1 MIACPECAAEH
12 LPGTLFC
19 DRCGAAIHPAA
30 QAHVARVA
38 PARRGPFIE
47 NPAAAPARRR
57 PETLPPP
64 ADADLPPALNATI
77 VHRRHALTLR
87 SAVIHIG
94 RADPD
99 ADFSPELDLTPFD
112 GLERGVSR
120 RHAAIQWAAGGFVLI
135 DQHSNNGT
143 WLDNVRLVPGYA
155 YQLPPRATVR
165 FGDLVVQLVL
175 DDARSGS

>member
-1 MIACPECAAEH
+1 MIACPECAVEH

-19 DRCGAAIHPAA
+19 DRCGAAVHPAA

-38 PARRGPFIE
+38 PARRGPFVDSAAAE
-47 NPAAAPARRR
+47 NAPARRR
-57 PETLPPP
+57 PETVPPP
-64 ADADLPPALNATI
+64 APDTLPPALNATI

-87 SAVIHIG
+87 GAVIHVG

-99 ADFSPELDLTPFD
+99 AGFSPELDLTPFD

-120 RHAAIQWAAGGFVLI
+120 RHAAIQWAAGSFVII

-143 WLDNVRLVPGYA
+143 WLDSVRLVPGYA

-165 FGDLVVQLVL
+165 FGDLVVQLAVE
-175 DDARSGS
+175 GS

>member
-1 MIACPECAAEH
+1 MIACPECAVEH

-19 DRCGAAIHPAA
+19 DRCGAAVHPAA

-38 PARRGPFIE
+38 PARRGPFVDSAAAE
-47 NPAAAPARRR
+47 NAPARRR
-57 PETLPPP
+57 PETVPPP
-64 ADADLPPALNATI
+64 APDTLPPALNATI

-87 SAVIHIG
+87 GAAIHVG

-99 ADFSPELDLTPFD
+99 AAFSPELDLTPFD

-120 RHAAIQWAAGGFVLI
+120 RHATIQWAAGGFVII

-143 WLDNVRLVPGYA
+143 WLDGVRLVPGYA
-155 YQLPPRATVR
+155 YQIPPRAAVR
-165 FGDLVVQLVL
+165 FGDLVVQLVV
-175 DDARSGS
+175 G

>member
-1 MIACPECAAEH
+1 VITCSECAAEH

-19 DRCGAAIHPAA
+19 DRCGAPVHPAA

-38 PARRGPFIE
+38 PARRGPFIDSAPA
-47 NPAAAPARRR
+47 PAASARRR
-57 PETLPPP
+57 PEMLPPP
-64 ADADLPPALNATI
+64 ASDALPPALNATI

-87 SAVIHIG
+87 GTVIHIG

-99 ADFSPELDLTPFD
+99 AGSSPELDLTPFD

-120 RHAAIQWAAGGFVLI
+120 RHAAIQWAAGGFVII

-143 WLDNVRLVPGYA
+143 WLDGVRLVPGYA
-155 YQLPPRATVR
+155 YQLPPQATVR
-165 FGDLVVQLVL
+165 FGDLVVQLAVE
-175 DDARSGS
+175 GS

>member
-19 DRCGAAIHPAA
+19 DRCGAAVHPAA

-38 PARRGPFIE
+38 PARRGPFVDSAAAE
-47 NPAAAPARRR
+47 NAPARRR
-57 PETLPPP
+57 PETVPPP
-64 ADADLPPALNATI
+64 APDTLPPALNATI
-77 VHRRHALTLR
+77 VHRRPALPLR
-87 SAVIHIG
+87 GAAIHVG

-99 ADFSPELDLTPFD
+99 AAFRPELDLTPFD

-120 RHAAIQWAAGGFVLI
+120 RHATIQWAAGGFVII

-143 WLDNVRLVPGYA
+143 WLDGVRLVPGYA
-155 YQLPPRATVR
+155 YQLPPRAAVR
-165 FGDLVVQLVL
+165 FGDLVVQLVV
-175 DDARSGS
+175 G